1 MMSLF
6 ITFEG
11 GDGSGKSTQVELLFK
26 KMQILGVPAILTRE
40 PGGTPLGEHISDLLK
55 WSKSVP
61 MVPVAEL
68 LLFNASRAQL
78 VETIIRP
85 ALAKGVVVICDRF
98 TDSTIAYQSY
108 GRGIPVDTV
117 EEMNSIATG
126 GLQPDLTIL
135 VDVPVTVG
143 FGRKKDN
150 KKDRF
155 EDENI
160 VFHERVRNGY
170 LALAQSEPERFLVID
185 GTTGKDEIAMLIWK
199 RVKPLLPP
207 EKIAAIRQM
216 KIEN

>member
-11 GDGSGKSTQVELLFK
+11 GEGSGKSTQAELLFK
-26 KMQILGVPAILTRE
+26 RMQTVGVPALLTRE
-40 PGGTPLGEHISDLLK
+40 PGGTPLGEHVSDLLK

-61 MVPVAEL
+61 VTPVAEL

-78 VETIIRP
+78 VETVIRP

-108 GRGIPVDTV
+108 GRGLPLNFV
-117 EEMNSIATG
+117 EMTNGVATG
-126 GLQPDLTIL
+126 GLKPDLTVL
-135 VDVPVTVG
+135 VDVPVSTG

-155 EDENI
+155 EDENLA
-160 VFHERVRNGY
+160 FHERVREGY
-170 LALAQSEPERFLVID
+170 LHLAQSESKRFLVID
-185 GTTGKDEIAMLIWK
+185 GTQGVDDIARLIWEF
-199 RVKPLLPP
+199 VKSLLPIK
-207 EKIAAIRQM
+207 EGHV
-216 KIEN
+216 